1 MQYYQVDA
9 LSTFYRNLQHDY
21 IEISGIFKVRE
32 KETRFVGPLK
42 SGGWWFHRVSEV
54 HPPQHLKLCLTQ
66 WQDHGSYSADGPE
79 KLKVVTCLALLVSV
93 LN

>member
-32 KETRFVGPLK
+32 KETRFVGLLK
-42 SGGWWFHRVSEV
+42 SGGFTECQRFI
-54 HPPQHLKLCLTQ
+54 
-66 WQDHGSYSADGPE
+66 
-79 KLKVVTCLALLVSV
+79 LLNISNYV
-93 LN
+93 